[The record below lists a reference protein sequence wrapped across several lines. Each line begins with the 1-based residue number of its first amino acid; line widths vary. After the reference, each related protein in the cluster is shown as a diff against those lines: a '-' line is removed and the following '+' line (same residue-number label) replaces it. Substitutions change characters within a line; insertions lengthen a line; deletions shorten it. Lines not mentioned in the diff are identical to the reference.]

1 MTLCLILLAL
11 LLSGCSPVTESEET
25 SALTRVI
32 AQPLQASDHYPV
44 LHRFN
49 GRVIAPEHSQI
60 GFEQAGRIVI
70 FGDLPK
76 ATDMA
81 QRIVSLPIH
90 PMLSSEQ
97 VNRIISTCN
106 QW

>member
-25 SALTRVI
+25 PALTRVI

-49 GRVIAPEHSQI
+49 GRVIAPEHS
-60 GFEQAGRIVI
+60 
-70 FGDLPK
+70 
-76 ATDMA
+76 
-81 QRIVSLPIH
+81 
-90 PMLSSEQ
+90 
-97 VNRIISTCN
+97 
-106 QW
+106 